1 MVVALKTREKLAG
14 AELCRERDR
23 ELIRFVGRHGLVRI
37 GQVMEAM
44 GVGRTAAYRRAAVCV
59 DAGLLEG
66 IGLLRSESRL
76 LRATREGLRYVG
88 LGLPVAEISPG
99 SVDHWL
105 RCTSTALRIGRKLGH
120 DRVLTE
126 REIILGEQIEEHPI
140 ASAEVGSL
148 PNGRPRM
155 HRADLAIL
163 TDTGTV
169 AVEVE
174 LTPKSP
180 RRLEG
185 IIRAW
190 RMAIA
195 AGVVKEVH
203 YLCEPG
209 QTRRAVERA
218 VANAQAQDFI
228 AVLEA
233 VAR

>member
-1 MVVALKTREKLAG
+1 MVVAMKTQGKAVG

-23 ELIRFVGRHGLVRI
+23 ELVRFVGRHGLVRI

-44 GVGRTAAYRRAAVCV
+44 GVGRTAAYRRVAVCV

-66 IGLLRSESRL
+66 IELLRSEPRL
-76 LRATREGLRYVG
+76 LRATRVGLRYVG
-88 LGLPVAEISPG
+88 LGFPVAEISPG

-105 RCTSTALRIGRKLGH
+105 RCTSTALLIGKKIGH

-126 REIILGEQIEEHPI
+126 REIVLTEQIEQRPL
-140 ASAEVGSL
+140 ASAEVGTL
-148 PNGRPRM
+148 PNGKPRM
-155 HRADLAIL
+155 HRADLAIRA
-163 TDTGTV
+163 DSGTV

-180 RRLEG
+180 ARLEG

-190 RMAIA
+190 RMAMGM
-195 AGVVKEVH
+195 GVVTEVH

-218 VANAQAQDFI
+218 VANTQAQDFI
-228 AVLEA
+228 AIIEA
-233 VAR
+233 VPR